1 MASSVARVIARIDT
15 DVFTRRRR
23 PVSTSPRSPNSA
35 EDGTADSKKNGSG
48 KKSPVKKSPVQK
60 SPIKS
65 PVITCKP
72 VPSSNKDRNN
82 GYSNNDDNNDNDEHQ
97 VSDVDDYDSD
107 SNYASTVASP
117 VDTSHNRKS
126 TNVVLDEDGFP
137 RRTGAKKFVGQPTDE
152 MLEVK
157 IGETTYSVSKV
168 AGQQRT
174 SVFWDESG
182 SHSGNSRP
190 SSSANY
196 STSSGPPLDIALAAL
211 SLTPPGTAGGGGGD
225 EASSSPIEVDFGP
238 TASLGEAL
246 HLPEPK
252 KKKEKKERP
261 ISGAIAESSGSGMQR
276 RSVAWTPGMINFN
289 HHQQQSLGQNTAP
302 PSDGGGDNF
311 SSSSSSSLRRQQ
323 YQQNSSSNG
332 SSNSTPPPA
341 AAVNYTP
348 PKPVQGILPPRR
360 SSYRREERQEDRESD
375 ISDAQSF
382 VREHVAL
389 AQQKQAQEE
398 AIRLK
403 IMQQHY
409 HQHQRSASSA
419 SHLLLNAGTGNGVYM
434 DRRKS
439 RSPSNEPEP
448 HPQQQQQQGPYLN
461 SIRPVGGGHV
471 RTGSAA
477 TLPNNLNRSAS
488 SDLLNSGFNTNGG
501 NSGGNSGPNSGNN
514 SRNASREMLVRAPS
528 KGNLLDRP
536 APVPSAN
543 ISTTTALHS
552 LPPPVQYSQPVP
564 SGYHAPA
571 QQSHQRNA
579 GQATH
584 PSYVPGYGKLSAQEQ
599 EYIARS
605 LGAPLLGQNLDKD
618 TQNQAPKHKA
628 GLLGQMEKREKEKKD
643 YRNSMAVHQVLRQ
656 RGSRMGLNST
666 PQQQQPQ
673 QSQHNLLQSMQ
684 SSGHLNYNGGLQ
696 QNGFGYGGQQQQQQN
711 FGYQGYQQQQQHGGG
726 QLSHN
731 QQMAMV
737 LQQQQQLQQQLQ
749 QQQLAM
755 MQQQYGTQTATN
767 PQQYQNSQQRVN
779 SSAWRYN

>member
-35 EDGTADSKKNGSG
+35 EDGTSDSKKNSSG
-48 KKSPVKKSPVQK
+48 KKSPV
-60 SPIKS
+60 
-65 PVITCKP
+65 ITRKP
-72 VPSSNKDRNN
+72 VPSSKNHNNGRNN
-82 GYSNNDDNNDNDEHQ
+82 NEEHED
-97 VSDVDDYDSD
+97 SDVDDYDSD
-107 SNYASTVASP
+107 STYASTVASP

-126 TNVVLDEDGFP
+126 TNVVLDEDGYP
-137 RRTGAKKFVGQPTDE
+137 RRTGAKKFVGQPTED

-157 IGETTYSVSKV
+157 IGEATYSVNKV
-168 AGQQRT
+168 TGQQRT

-182 SHSGNSRP
+182 SVSGGNSRP
-190 SSSANY
+190 TSSANY
-196 STSSGPPLDIALAAL
+196 SASSGPPLDIPLAAL
-211 SLTPPGTAGGGGGD
+211 TLTPPATAAGD
-225 EASSSPIEVDFGP
+225 EGSSSPIDVDFGP
-238 TASLGEAL
+238 TASLGDAL

-252 KKKEKKERP
+252 KKKKEKQRP
-261 ISGAIAESSGSGMQR
+261 VSGMIAESSGSGMQR

-289 HHQQQSLGQNTAP
+289 HHQQQSLAQNSA

-311 SSSSSSSLRRQQ
+311 SSSSSSSMRRQQ
-323 YQQNSSSNG
+323 YQQNSSSSNP
-332 SSNSTPPPA
+332 SSNSTPPHPA
-341 AAVNYTP
+341 AVTYTP

-360 SSYRREERQEDRESD
+360 SSYRREEREEDRESV

-389 AQQKQAQEE
+389 AQQKQIQEE

-409 HQHQRSASSA
+409 YQHQRSASSA
-419 SHLLLNAGTGNGVYM
+419 SHLLLNASNGANGNGVYM

-448 HPQQQQQQGPYLN
+448 QPQAQLQQQQQQHYQQQQQQQQQGPYLN

-488 SDLLNSGFNTNGG
+488 SDLLNSGFHMNGG

-514 SRNASREMLVRAPS
+514 SRNASREMLVRLPS

-536 APVPSAN
+536 APTPNAN
-543 ISTTTALHS
+543 ISTTAALHS

-564 SGYHAPA
+564 STYQTPA
-571 QQSHQRNA
+571 QQSHQRA
-579 GQATH
+579 AAAQGTH
-584 PSYVPGYGKLSAQEQ
+584 PSYLPGYGKLSAQEQ

-618 TQNQAPKHKA
+618 TQNQTPKHKA

-656 RGSRMGLNST
+656 RGSRMGLNAT
-666 PQQQQPQ
+666 PQPQQPQ
-673 QSQHNLLQSMQ
+673 QQSQHHLLQPN
-684 SSGHLNYNGGLQ
+684 GHHYNGGVQ
-696 QNGFGYGGQQQQQQN
+696 QNGFGYGQQQQYLGHQQQQQQN
-711 FGYQGYQQQQQHGGG
+711 FGHHGYQQQQPQQYGAG
-726 QLSHN
+726 QLSHS

-737 LQQQQQLQQQLQ
+737 LQQQQQLQQQQ
-749 QQQLAM
+749 MAM
-755 MQQQYGTQTATN
+755 MQQQFGIQPVMN
-767 PQQYQNSQQRVN
+767 PQQYQNPQQRVN
-779 SSAWRYN
+779 SGAWRYN